1 MHTLHFVFDLKYYDR
16 SNWCNEI
23 PIMTKKQQRNFRKKT
38 VKYRFLEK
46 SLIFLVVIGFEWNF
60 QETVIALVE
69 IGFI

>member
-23 PIMTKKQQRNFRKKT
+23 PIMIKKRYFRKKT
-38 VKYRFLEK
+38 VKYSFLEK

>member
-23 PIMTKKQQRNFRKKT
+23 PIMIKNVISEKT
-38 VKYRFLEK
+38 VKYCFLEK